1 MRNAV
6 AQSMTNA
13 IGREKASQAV
23 SIERERMSELAAQ
36 RTSFDGTKNTDP
48 NEIGANVIPGVGAV
62 HHAIALLKAL
72 PSDGRPIGVSEL
84 ARQIGL
90 HKSTVSRLVATLS
103 QHDFIERQDGDGGVR
118 LGMGIVALLSPLFGK
133 LDVSR
138 FAKPILDMIAAETG
152 ETANLALWRGTEA
165 VMADQTL
172 GSRAVVHYAWPGKC
186 VPAHTTAA
194 GKAFLA
200 HLPCDAL
207 EKLLAGGLRR
217 YTKFS
222 IINPVELRRELETVR
237 QRGFAVNDEENE
249 LESCGV
255 ASVVR
260 DFRGEVCAVLTVAGP
275 KHRFEPRQREAIAA
289 VVVRAAEELSRR
301 LGHAD
306 GASTM
311 ARR

>member
-1 MRNAV
+1 
-6 AQSMTNA
+6 
-13 IGREKASQAV
+13 
-23 SIERERMSELAAQ
+23 MSESVTHAKSPSDAGA
-36 RTSFDGTKNTDP
+36 TGA
-48 NEIGANVIPGVGAV
+48 NEIDADGIPGVAAV

-72 PSDGRPIGVSEL
+72 PPDGRAIGVSEL
-84 ARQIGL
+84 ARRIGL

-103 QHDFIERQDGDGGVR
+103 RHDFVERQNGNGGVQ
-118 LGMGIVALLSPLFGK
+118 LGMGLVAVVSPLFGR

-138 FAKPILDMIAAETG
+138 IAKPILDTIAAETG

-200 HLPCDAL
+200 HLPPDAL
-207 EKLLAGGLRR
+207 DKILAGGLKH
-217 YTKFS
+217 YTPFS
-222 IINPVELRRELETVR
+222 ITDPAELRRELETVR
-237 QRGFAVNDEENE
+237 RRGFAVNDEENE

-275 KHRFEPRQREAIAA
+275 KHRFEPSQRDAIAT
-289 VVVRAAEELSRR
+289 VVLRSAGELSRR
-301 LGHAD
+301 LGHA
-306 GASTM
+306 
-311 ARR
+311 